1 MTLFQ
6 IVFRKLKPLRLN
18 FVMKHFKH
26 GLQMSHLSESQVRRL
41 MTQVYACFPKVIK
54 KQTPQVKPSAV
65 AANVKPSRIRWPH
78 KQPPAPQN
86 LVQFNVSSPKLS
98 DMSPQLVKLTP
109 VITSMQFA
117 DAIALADSAAAFVR
131 KQYGKGDNKLFLVDS
146 LPQHAKIRNRLESMI
161 KTMVHK
167 MNATLEPVI
176 EKFQMGFCRE
186 GSSVAKQR

>member
-1 MTLFQ
+1 
-6 IVFRKLKPLRLN
+6 
-18 FVMKHFKH
+18 MKHFKH
-26 GLQMSHLSESQVRRL
+26 GLEMSHLSEFQVRRL
-41 MTQVYACFPKVIK
+41 MTQVYTCFPKVIK

-65 AANVKPSRIRWPH
+65 AANVKTSRIGRPH

-86 LVQFNVSSPKLS
+86 LIQFNVSSPKLS

-117 DAIALADSAAAFVR
+117 DAIALADFTASFVR
-131 KQYGKGDNKLFLVDS
+131 KSYGKGNNKLFQVDS
-146 LPQHAKIRNRLESMI
+146 LPPHFAAKIRSQLESMI